1 MYFCCGK
8 NKNNMSPSLS
18 KILVPI
24 GFSDQSIIAFDQAC
38 SFAKLDNAKVF
49 LLSVV
54 EERSTMQ
61 NLFLDDNSHELKKK
75 VHNKLSEIALEYS
88 KKYNLEIEIV
98 VAQGKIYNQ
107 INEVAEMIA
116 ADLIIM
122 GTTGSPKDRIKRFMG
137 SNAERVVRLAK
148 CPVITIKGAT
158 IKGACNSIILP
169 LDTEKETKEKV
180 TYAIKYAR
188 IWNADIQLVSVVLK
202 DSSVVR
208 TKLTRNLEQVEK
220 FVTNA
225 GIKCVSTLLEG
236 DSKQNV
242 GDFIFEF
249 QKKFDDDIFMIM
261 TKKEELSL
269 SKNISVTARYII
281 NNSPIP
287 VMNIR
292 PKERKHITG
301 PTTAF

>member
-1 MYFCCGK
+1 M
-8 NKNNMSPSLS
+8 
-18 KILVPI
+18 
-24 GFSDQSIIAFDQAC
+24 
-38 SFAKLDNAKVF
+38 
-49 LLSVV
+49 
-54 EERSTMQ
+54 
-61 NLFLDDNSHELKKK
+61 
-75 VHNKLSEIALEYS
+75 
-88 KKYNLEIEIV
+88 
-98 VAQGKIYNQ
+98 
-107 INEVAEMIA
+107 
-116 ADLIIM
+116 
-122 GTTGSPKDRIKRFMG
+122 
-137 SNAERVVRLAK
+137 
-148 CPVITIKGAT
+148 
-158 IKGACNSIILP
+158 
-169 LDTEKETKEKV
+169 
-180 TYAIKYAR
+180 
-188 IWNADIQLVSVVLK
+188 K

>member
-1 MYFCCGK
+1 M
-8 NKNNMSPSLS
+8 
-18 KILVPI
+18 
-24 GFSDQSIIAFDQAC
+24 
-38 SFAKLDNAKVF
+38 
-49 LLSVV
+49 
-54 EERSTMQ
+54 
-61 NLFLDDNSHELKKK
+61 
-75 VHNKLSEIALEYS
+75 
-88 KKYNLEIEIV
+88 
-98 VAQGKIYNQ
+98 
-107 INEVAEMIA
+107 
-116 ADLIIM
+116 
-122 GTTGSPKDRIKRFMG
+122 
-137 SNAERVVRLAK
+137 
-148 CPVITIKGAT
+148 
-158 IKGACNSIILP
+158 
-169 LDTEKETKEKV
+169 
-180 TYAIKYAR
+180 
-188 IWNADIQLVSVVLK
+188 
-202 DSSVVR
+202 
-208 TKLTRNLEQVEK
+208 
-220 FVTNA
+220 TNA

>member
-1 MYFCCGK
+1 
-8 NKNNMSPSLS
+8 MSVKSS

-24 GFSDQSIIAFDQAC
+24 GFSEQSIIALDQAC
-38 SFAKLDNAKVF
+38 CFAKLDNSKLF
-49 LLSVV
+49 LLSVI
-54 EERSTMQ
+54 EERSTMES
-61 NLFLDDNSHELKKK
+61 LFLDDNSHELKKK
-75 VHNKLSEIALEYS
+75 VHDRLEELSNEFS
-88 KKYNLEIEIV
+88 KKYNIEIEIMV
-98 VAQGKIYNQ
+98 SQGKIYNQ
-107 INEVAEMIA
+107 INDAAEMID

-122 GTTGSPKDRIKRFMG
+122 GSTGSPKGRIKRFIG
-137 SNAERVVRLAK
+137 SNAERVVRLSK
-148 CPVITIKGAT
+148 CPVMTIKGST
-158 IKGACNSIILP
+158 IKGSCKNIILP

-180 TYAIKYAR
+180 TYAIRYAR
-188 IWNADIQLVSVVLK
+188 AWGATIHLVSIVLK
-202 DSSVVR
+202 QNSIER
-208 TKLTRNLEQVEK
+208 KKLELNLDQVLN
-220 FVTNA
+220 FVKNA
-225 GIKCVSTLLEG
+225 GIICTSNLIEG
-236 DSKQNV
+236 DKKQNV
-242 GDFIFEF
+242 GDFIFDF

>member
-1 MYFCCGK
+1 M
-8 NKNNMSPSLS
+8 
-18 KILVPI
+18 
-24 GFSDQSIIAFDQAC
+24 
-38 SFAKLDNAKVF
+38 
-49 LLSVV
+49 
-54 EERSTMQ
+54 
-61 NLFLDDNSHELKKK
+61 
-75 VHNKLSEIALEYS
+75 
-88 KKYNLEIEIV
+88 
-98 VAQGKIYNQ
+98 
-107 INEVAEMIA
+107 
-116 ADLIIM
+116 
-122 GTTGSPKDRIKRFMG
+122 
-137 SNAERVVRLAK
+137 AK

-158 IKGACNSIILP
+158 INGECNNIILP

-188 IWNADIQLVSVVLK
+188 IWNANIQLVSVVLK
-202 DSSVVR
+202 DSSAIR
-208 TKLTRNLEQVEK
+208 TKLIRNLEQVEK
-220 FVTNA
+220 FVTDA
-225 GIKCVSTLLEG
+225 GIKCVSNLLEG
-236 DSKQNV
+236 DIKQNV
-242 GDFIFEF
+242 GDCIFEF